1 MTILYQIFAGFNT
14 CDGDC
19 SPATVARNRDKLLF
33 ICDTNLQNY
42 TLQDVTGRWKG
53 GTEKSAIVTFI
64 GVRDHAQ
71 LIRNVAGMYKDAA
84 NQECVLITETAINV
98 DFV

>member
-1 MTILYQIFAGFNT
+1 MTVKYEIYAGFNT

-19 SPATVARNRDKLLF
+19 SPATVARNREKLLF

-42 TLQDVTGRWKG
+42 TIADVTGRWKG
-53 GTEKSAIVTFI
+53 GTEQSAIVTFI

-71 LIRNVAGMYKDAA
+71 LIRNVAGLYKEVA
-84 NQECVLITETAINV
+84 NQETVLITETVITA